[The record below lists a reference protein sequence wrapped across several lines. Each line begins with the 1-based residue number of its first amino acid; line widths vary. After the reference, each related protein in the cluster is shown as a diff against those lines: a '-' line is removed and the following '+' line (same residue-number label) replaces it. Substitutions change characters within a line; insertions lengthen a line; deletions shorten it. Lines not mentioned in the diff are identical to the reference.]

1 MDVGAEKMEAVTMLV
16 LAVLAA
22 LAVGVRVG
30 REVRA
35 RRHQVEEAVGGRE
48 KLADDLL
55 RATFGASR
63 AEWPAQLRALR
74 DVGEALSLCY
84 AQLRPEDDVGFLA
97 NPHELSGDALL
108 ELEHFIVQRAKGKD
122 GLPDIRNVGEL
133 IRVLAQLGY

>member
-1 MDVGAEKMEAVTMLV
+1 MATVTMLV
-16 LAVLAA
+16 LAVLAV

-97 NPHELSGDALL
+97 NQHELSGDALL
-108 ELEHFIVQRAKGKD
+108 EFEHFIARRAKGKD
-122 GLPDIRNVGEL
+122 GFAQVRNVGDL
-133 IRVLAQLGY
+133 VRLLAQLGY